1 MKITDAVRS
10 GVRFRR
16 PSTGYWMKAE
26 DHLFITGED
35 VIATDWFLDEQAVEL
50 RATQI
55 REALHS
61 AFQET
66 YRDPYITVDKD
77 VENLFLEKL
86 GLKIISK
93 SADTGT
99 SNKES

>member
-16 PSTGYWMKAE
+16 PNTGYWLRSEEHLFLTAE
-26 DHLFITGED
+26 DIL
-35 VIATDWFLDEQAVEL
+35 ATDWFLDEQAVEL
-50 RATQI
+50 RATQV

-61 AFQET
+61 AFRET
-66 YRDPYITVDKD
+66 YKDSRLSVDKD
-77 VENLFLEKL
+77 VENLFLQKL

-93 SADTGT
+93 SADKT
-99 SNKES
+99 